1 MIKKICT
8 WAIEYRYITLAL
20 ILLITAFF
28 CLQIKNMVIRTELA
42 DLYPRNH
49 PFIKTHEKYK
59 DQLGSPFKV
68 FMMLQVKEGDI
79 FNRDTLKKVIR
90 ITDELDAIPGVNHN
104 HVFSIAS
111 RKLKKTRVT
120 EDAIISENLM
130 SEVPESMEVFRE
142 TVRTAPGIFGV
153 WVSRDEKS
161 MLFTASFIEHLMD
174 YDVIFNAVNKIIKE
188 ESDANHIVHAAGEP
202 VLMGWVNKFQG
213 EIYFIFGVT
222 FLAFLVLLWI
232 YFRNLLGVVVHVPPI
247 ILGIIWFLGYA
258 GLLGYN
264 VEPLTLVIPILIVAR
279 SLSHSVQ
286 YTERYFEIYHEQ
298 KEKDVNRACIE
309 TLEYIFP
316 PGLLGI
322 VTDALGIILI
332 AVAPVPMMQ
341 KLAYLC
347 GFWAFSNVITGL
359 LFTPIFISF
368 SASWHPKNI
377 AHIVDMEKGVTQKIL
392 GVISKLGYGKAG
404 IATFIITVALAA
416 FTGWVASNV
425 EIGDIHPG
433 SPLLWQ
439 DSDYNIAIDQMNKNF
454 PGTEELYVLFEGQ
467 GPKAIENPG
476 LLRVVNDF
484 QGHMEESD
492 LVSRTLSVA
501 DLLPRLY
508 RAIYGGHPKW
518 EQLPKER
525 NQTAQVFNAIH
536 AKAAPGDYNLYFSED
551 GSVANVIVW
560 YKDHM
565 GDTLRKAI
573 KTVKAYAKEKK
584 DLLARENCTIQL
596 ASGNLGLLAAV
607 NETVEDSQF
616 LNFILVMG
624 VVFLLC
630 SITYRSVVA
639 AIILLIPLNL
649 TNIITLSIMR
659 WLEIGLNINTL
670 PIVSV
675 GVGVGIDYGIYLLS
689 RICEEFQTAGGEY
702 SSAVAT
708 RAIKTTGKAIFFTA
722 TTMIVGVIFWYILSS
737 MKFQAE
743 MGLLLALIMFINIFA
758 ALVLIP
764 TLVNIFRPKFLGKV
778 KFHRVST
785 HAVEQPA
792 MA

>member
-1 MIKKICT
+1 MIKKICV
-8 WAIEYRYITLAL
+8 WAMEYRFVTLSAIL
-20 ILLITAFF
+20 IITAFF
-28 CLQIKNMVIRTELA
+28 CLQMKNMVIRTELA

-68 FMMLQVKEGDI
+68 FMMLQVKEGNI
-79 FNRDTLKKVIR
+79 FNKETLKKVIR
-90 ITDELDAIPGVNHN
+90 ITDELDAIQGVNHN
-104 HVFSIAS
+104 HIYSIAS

-130 SEVPESMEVFRE
+130 SEVPESMEMFRE
-142 TVRTAPGIFGV
+142 TVRAAPGIFGV

-161 MLFTASFIEHLMD
+161 VLFTASFIEHLMD
-174 YDVIFNAVNKIIKE
+174 YDVIFKEVNKIIEK
-188 ESDANHIVHAAGEP
+188 ESDENHIVHSAGEP
-202 VLMGWVNKFQG
+202 VLMGWVNKYQG
-213 EIYFIFGVT
+213 EIYFIFSIT
-222 FLAFLVLLWI
+222 FVAFLVLLWI

-298 KEKDVNRACIE
+298 EEKDVNKACIE

-377 AHIVDMEKGVTQKIL
+377 EHIVDMEKGLTQKIL
-392 GVISKLGYGKAG
+392 GGIARLGYGKAG
-404 IATFIITVALAA
+404 IATFIITLGLAA
-416 FTGWVASNV
+416 FTGWVASDV

-433 SPLLWQ
+433 SPLLWP
-439 DSDYNIAIDQMNKNF
+439 DSDYNIAIDQMNKSF

-467 GPKAIENPG
+467 GADAIENPG
-476 LLRVVNDF
+476 LLKVVNSF
-484 QGHMEESD
+484 QAHMEKSNF
-492 LVSRTLSVA
+492 VSRTLSVS
-501 DLLPRLY
+501 DLLPRYY

-518 EQLPKER
+518 EKLPQVR
-525 NQTAQVFNAIH
+525 RQIAQVFNSLL
-536 AKAAPGDYNLYFSED
+536 AKAAPGDFNLYFSED
-551 GSVANVIVW
+551 GRVANVIVW

-565 GDTLRKAI
+565 GDTLREAI
-573 KTVKAYAKEKK
+573 KRVKMFMEEKK
-584 DLLARENCTIQL
+584 ELLAIEDCTMQL

-607 NETVEDSQF
+607 NETVEDSQL

-639 AIILLIPLNL
+639 AIILMIPLNL

-689 RICEEFQTAGGEY
+689 RICEEYQYAGEY

-764 TLVNIFRPKFLGKV
+764 TLVNIFRPKFLGRV
-778 KFHRVST
+778 KFHQVSST
-785 HAVEQPA
+785 AVENSMVA
-792 MA
+792 